1 MYGKINSFR
10 VVAAVCAA
18 MLCIGVSAQSP
29 KKVYDIHP
37 VPQQQVAVDGTC
49 DFDHTVYVIAEKGI
63 DEATLKRARQVL
75 EEAKC
80 EVVFAN
86 KPRKGFAAVYLGING
101 SKGVADK
108 LAKKRGLDRSIFT
121 NGKFDRHIFSLGR
134 NDRGKVS
141 LLILGENT
149 NAVFYGL
156 ATLEQVF
163 DRGTQSLP
171 LVNIYDY
178 ADIKDRGVIEGYYGM
193 PYSKAVTEDLLRF
206 MMRYKMN
213 SYMYGAKSDAYHSQ
227 YWDKPYPDTLTDEQ
241 KSMGCFTAADMR
253 EINWVSAETK
263 VNFIWAIHPGNAF
276 IGKDEGVI
284 DRIMGKFSLMHQLGV
299 RQFAVFVDDVGVPTD
314 DPTLELNARRL
325 TTLQNA
331 MDAKWNARGA
341 SPADTVKPLHFV
353 PQLYAYSWEK
363 PEVRERFYKA
373 LSKTPRKTQVYITG
387 AAVWTVPNNKD
398 LEVVEKDFGRDVA
411 WWWNYPCNDNAD
423 AWIFPADMYTNFID
437 MPAIDGKSTLPKSL
451 NHCASLLSNP
461 MQEGEIA
468 KIPLFSVADFAWNNA
483 AFDSHDSWWAALKA
497 VLGDYY
503 WISFA
508 GIVPHLRVN
517 DNEPFNFRYPIE
529 ARADRNLSIYNY
541 KKNGNAEELKSA
553 MKYLVDNCIRLEGMK
568 DSKRQE
574 LRLFYEDIRPWLLKL
589 HHTADLA
596 MRLADAVETGKGD
609 KAALQAE
616 AESLK
621 TNPEYSVVALEG
633 MAGGI
638 GKQTYNVQ
646 VGGKSLTPLID
657 YLLGKLK

>member
-1 MYGKINSFR
+1 MYGKIKNFR
-10 VVAAVCAA
+10 VIAAVCAA
-18 MLCIGVSAQSP
+18 MLCVGVSAQLP
-29 KKVYDIHP
+29 NKVYDIHP
-37 VPQQQVAVDGTC
+37 VPQQQFAVDGTC
-49 DFDHTVYVIAEKGI
+49 NFNRTVYVIAEKGI
-63 DEATLKRARQVL
+63 DKATRMRAVQVL
-75 EEAKC
+75 AEQKC
-80 EVVFAN
+80 QTVFA
-86 KPRKGFAAVYLGING
+86 KKAKTGYAAIYLGING

-108 LAKKRGLDRSIFT
+108 LAAKRKLDRSIFS
-121 NGKFDRHIFSLGR
+121 NGKFDRHIFSLGS
-134 NDRGKVS
+134 DGRGMAR

-227 YWDKPYPDTLTDEQ
+227 YWDKPYPETLTDEQ

-253 EINWVSAETK
+253 EINQVSAETK

-276 IGKDEGVI
+276 VGKDENVI
-284 DRIMGKFSLMHQLGV
+284 DRIMGKFGLMHQLGV

-331 MDAKWNARGA
+331 MDAKWNAKGA
-341 SPADTVKPLHFV
+341 NPADTVKPLHFV

-373 LSKTPRKTQVYITG
+373 LSKTPKKTQVYITG

-451 NHCASLLSNP
+451 GHCASLLSNP

-483 AFDSHDSWWAALKA
+483 GFDSRASWEAAVEAAVGEKYSHSLKTIIP
-497 VLGDYY
+497 L
-503 WISFA
+503 
-508 GIVPHLRVN
+508 LRVN
-517 DNEPFNFRYPIE
+517 DNTTGIEPLISKYKTDGE
-529 ARADRNLSIYNY
+529 A
-541 KKNGNAEELKSA
+541 SA
-553 MKYLVDNCIRLEGMK
+553 LT
-568 DSKRQE
+568 QE
-574 LRLFYEDIRPWLLKL
+574 LERIVTECDNLKNMEHEYSQSGIRLFYNDIKPWLLKL
-589 HHTADLA
+589 RQTAIVA
-596 MRLADAVETGKGD
+596 RRLIDAVESGNAD

-616 AESLK
+616 ADALK
-621 TNPEYSVVALEG
+621 TSPEYSVVALEG

-638 GKQTYNVQ
+638 GKQTYNVLL
-646 VGGKSLTPLID
+646 GGKSLSPFIG
-657 YLLGKLK
+657 YLLGRLK